1 MGKKINVLTE
11 YWNRPTD
18 RHTHTQSTL
27 TDSCAC
33 AYNETQTYTLWC
45 MFWARRNTRNVC
57 TKRNSIRKWYPD
69 IHTTYLCMQTRTC
82 ITRPLMTLETHAF
95 QLSEPFLFFGTSRDR
110 ISRQSCKNNTSTR
123 GMQCTV
129 GERLRSVKQVNIKS
143 CEFKKRYRGM
153 VYKERKTR

>member
-95 QLSEPFLFFGTSRDR
+95 QLSETFLLFGTSSDK
-110 ISRQSCKNNTSTR
+110 ISRQSCKNNIYVSLEVYQTDVRKYRNRSTM
-123 GMQCTV
+123 GSWIHHGVLMM
-129 GERLRSVKQVNIKS
+129 VN
-143 CEFKKRYRGM
+143 
-153 VYKERKTR
+153 